1 MKEWP
6 EEYYP
11 PYANGPGYI
20 LSYDIAKFIV
30 DDFEQKRLR
39 VSYPL
44 HRYQILSAHVSF
56 CDMVLVLLG
65 HCSYSRWKM

>member
-1 MKEWP
+1 MWCLDFMLIFSELSNQEWP
-6 EEYYP
+6 EESYP

-44 HRYQILSAHVSF
+44 RIYKIL
-56 CDMVLVLLG
+56 
-65 HCSYSRWKM
+65 R